1 MCFRPQFANEA
12 LDLAAK
18 TLVCMDFLE
27 FSTKAVDKYVDESLK
42 TQPKPRRYNLML
54 TLVIF

>member
-1 MCFRPQFANEA
+1 
-12 LDLAAK
+12 
-18 TLVCMDFLE
+18 MDFLE

-42 TQPKPRRYNLML
+42 TQPKPRRCDLTL